1 MPEIHLQR
9 GDLFHPELLPAPV
22 ESLTAAGDWTR
33 ILSVPDALYR
43 DLLRG
48 AKLTRRLRRLFET
61 RGLWA
66 EATDADLPL
75 DTLLALAEA
84 GRCRRFAP
92 GEVIL
97 REGDPA
103 RHFYV
108 VMRGHVE
115 VLQGESARR
124 FGTFARG
131 YAFGEIGLLNE
142 TPRSATVRATD
153 DVAVLELTERAFR
166 DCLLN
171 IPLAHYRL
179 TRTRDQRLA
188 ELRG

>member
-1 MPEIHLQR
+1 LH
-9 GDLFHPELLPAPV
+9 
-22 ESLTAAGDWTR
+22 
-33 ILSVPDALYR
+33 VPDALYR
-43 DLLRG
+43 DLLRQ

-84 GRCRRFAP
+84 GRCRRFSK
-92 GEVIL
+92 GDVIL
-97 REGDPA
+97 REGDPS

-108 VMRGHVE
+108 VMHGQVE
-115 VLQGESARR
+115 VLQGERKRR
-124 FGTFARG
+124 LGVFSRG
-131 YAFGEIGLLNE
+131 YAFGEIGLMNE
-142 TPRSATVRATD
+142 TPRSATVRAID
-153 DVAVLELTERAFR
+153 DVAVLELTDRAFH

-179 TRTRDQRLA
+179 TRTRDQRL
-188 ELRG
+188 